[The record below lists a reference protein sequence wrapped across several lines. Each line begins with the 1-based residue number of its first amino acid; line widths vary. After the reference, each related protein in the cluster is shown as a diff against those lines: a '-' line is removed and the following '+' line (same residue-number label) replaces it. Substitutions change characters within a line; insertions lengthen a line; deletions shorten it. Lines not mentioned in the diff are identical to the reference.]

1 MNFLDILIC
10 VFVLVFVILGYRK
23 GIIISLAT
31 IAALILGVYLAVNF
45 SNFMDQW
52 LLDTFKPSRSW
63 LPILSFTITFLLV
76 VAGVLLVAKLTEK
89 IVDVVGMGFLNHIGG
104 AILGFAKGVILCSI
118 ILFIV
123 VSFDPKEKGITKED
137 KKGSIT
143 YRTVSPV
150 FPAIIKLM
158 GSKIKFPETN
168 LRSP

>member
-31 IAALILGVYLAVNF
+31 IAALILG
-45 SNFMDQW
+45 
-52 LLDTFKPSRSW
+52 
-63 LPILSFTITFLLV
+63 V